1 MCCNTSISLLKKTNR
16 RGRQLE
22 ELTRESFKVSRRR
35 CSPPK
40 LILPLFPIRREDFPV
55 LSTYSWLPS
64 PVHPTSTSRSSANP
78 TAPPSQHIG
87 TPTTSRHLHLH
98 HLGPWTHKAAP
109 NCPLCCHLCLSR
121 VSMPHGNWFKPS
133 LVSSLLKTPQW
144 LLFANRTNAQVLPRV
159 LCDLV
164 PLTIQP

>member
-1 MCCNTSISLLKKTNR
+1 MFPSKADPPTLSHQKR
-16 RGRQLE
+16 R
-22 ELTRESFKVSRRR
+22 
-35 CSPPK
+35 
-40 LILPLFPIRREDFPV
+40 
-55 LSTYSWLPS
+55 LPS
-64 PVHPTSTSRSSANP
+64 TQYLLLVVLPSTPHVHPTSTSRSSANP

-121 VSMPHGNWFKPS
+121 VSMPHGNWFKSS

-144 LLFANRTNAQVLPRV
+144 LLFANRINAQVLPRV

-164 PLTIQP
+164 PLTIQL